1 VGSGPAAADE
11 DAAGARELADFY
23 IYTLHNNIYM
33 YIYISF
39 CLSIYGIN
47 CNGME
52 WNECNICIY
61 IYDTHTCRYV
71 CAWWQMYGFLPQSPA
86 VEVRVEANVI
96 TFNSSISACA
106 QGGNVSI

>member
-1 VGSGPAAADE
+1 M
-11 DAAGARELADFY
+11 
-23 IYTLHNNIYM
+23 YM

-39 CLSIYGIN
+39 CLSIYVITVIV
-47 CNGME
+47 ME
-52 WNECNICIY
+52 WNECNICMY
-61 IYDTHTCRYV
+61 IYMRHTPTCRYV
-71 CAWWQMYGFLPQSPA
+71 CGWWQMYGFLPQSPA